1 METGRLGPCNIV
13 SPDFQT
19 TSRPFFRGGDAMNG
33 QDTRPP
39 RGTVEELLRRIE
51 ALAPPAEA
59 NPPKGFEL
67 WVPQRLTLRGQTI
80 PFDVALMVVLD
91 ALLEKSFVPAG
102 FTEEDGGRLY
112 LYEHAGASQPQTLT

>member
-1 METGRLGPCNIV
+1 
-13 SPDFQT
+13 
-19 TSRPFFRGGDAMNG
+19 MNG
-33 QDTRPP
+33 QDVRPP

-51 ALAPPAEA
+51 ALARPGDASPS
-59 NPPKGFEL
+59 KGFEL

-80 PFDVALMVVLD
+80 PFDVAIMVVLD

-112 LYEHAGASQPQTLT
+112 LYEHADAAQPQL

>member
-1 METGRLGPCNIV
+1 M
-13 SPDFQT
+13 S
-19 TSRPFFRGGDAMNG
+19 G
-33 QDTRPP
+33 QDGRPP

-51 ALAPPAEA
+51 ALARPGDAGPPG
-59 NPPKGFEL
+59 GFEL

-112 LYEHAGASQPQTLT
+112 LYERADAAQPQV